1 MALTANQARSLATD
15 ARTANIE
22 EVYTEIE
29 AQAKLGNSMVLL
41 GEKLNYDIVAELA
54 TQGFTVTNPTPSST
68 QISWASVT
76 A

>member
-1 MALTANQARSLATD
+1 MS
-15 ARTANIE
+15 
-22 EVYTEIE
+22 
-29 AQAKLGNSMVLL
+29 GSMVLL